1 LKRAISSHLGLP
13 SKALI
18 DVADELTGLFQYP
31 VLDAG
36 CGLGRNAVALASRG
50 LSVVCVDQNL
60 GRLHALVRLA
70 STHIA
75 ELEQHDAGAGQ
86 LYPVLANLNHSQ
98 WPFAQECFGAI
109 VCVHF
114 LDIELLDAFRAS
126 LITGGHLYIETFGGH
141 GGNYLDLPKAGQ
153 LCELLSPHF
162 QLSFYR
168 EHRVGP
174 IEYQAVSVRLFG
186 TKA

>member
-1 LKRAISSHLGLP
+1 MKRTTISHLGLP

-18 DVADELTGLFQYP
+18 DVADELTGLSQYP

-36 CGLGRNAVALASRG
+36 CGFGRNAVALALRG

-60 GRLHALVRLA
+60 GRLHTLVGLA
-70 STHIA
+70 PTHIA
-75 ELEQHDAGAGQ
+75 EFKQRDTGVGQ
-86 LYPVLANLNHSQ
+86 LYPLLANLNHSQ
-98 WPFAQECFGAI
+98 WPFAQKCFGAVI
-109 VCVHF
+109 CIHF

-141 GGNYLDLPKAGQ
+141 GGNYLDLPKTGQ
-153 LCELLSPHF
+153 LHDLLSPHF

-168 EHRVGP
+168 ERKVGP
-174 IEYQAVSVRLFG
+174 ADHRAVSVRLFG
-186 TKA
+186 KKL